1 MSVGDTLE
9 LEPTHICERDRK
21 ELIRK
26 FEEELEQ
33 RGPRIRAGVRKEY
46 KPVDVELLP
55 KNQRNTIKEWCDQA
69 LVLGFNCGRYDLNLN
84 KEHFAERLAD
94 AGTKL
99 RVAKQGKNIM
109 FSLTPRFRFLDIIN
123 YVGPGTSYDVWTKA
137 YGCNNEKSWLPYE
150 WFDDPEKRN
159 YPDLPDYP
167 AWYSRLKG

>member
-46 KPVDVELLP
+46 MPVDVELLP

-94 AGTKL
+94 AGTKI

-123 YVGPGTSYDVWTKA
+123 YVGPEPATTSGQRHTDVTM
-137 YGCNNEKSWLPYE
+137 
-150 WFDDPEKRN
+150 RN
-159 YPDLPDYP
+159 RG
-167 AWYSRLKG
+167 SRMNGLTTPKNAITQIYQITQLGIHA